1 MTFTIFKTKKIMSE
15 LIRKYIEQFPN
26 SDHPMDWMQ
35 NFGEDKIREML
46 ELRNGR
52 EIVFVPAPGWP
63 LVDAG
68 ELVYKS

>member
-1 MTFTIFKTKKIMSE
+1 MSE
-15 LIRKYIEQFPN
+15 LIRKYKEQFPN
-26 SDHPMDWMQ
+26 AESPMSWMQ

-46 ELRNGR
+46 EFRDGR

-63 LVDAG
+63 RVDAG